1 MVGGAVPSTAH
12 ELVAKMLTENHALLK
27 QLLREGCGL
36 ELQTLAPL
44 SGSEQVRNLQ
54 HPEYRSD
61 GVLFEVDG
69 DDVMSVSVLEPQFRK
84 HPDKRF
90 AWPLYMAGY
99 RAQYRVPVR
108 IIVVTPSRAV
118 ARWAAEPIVLDDG
131 SSVIV
136 PIVIGP
142 AEIPTIHEP
151 GANPSPELAVLSTM
165 AHGRGRHGMATGRTA
180 FTALDAVDQEMRPV
194 YADVIFRYLGKR
206 VRETLEAEMRIEG
219 YEYKTKI
226 LKDAFTE
233 GKAEGKAEGEARGL
247 ALALLKV
254 LQRRNIEVDE
264 PLRQE
269 VLACRDEAR
278 LDAWLDKA
286 VTAKSLTDVFE

>member
-1 MVGGAVPSTAH
+1 VPSTAH
-12 ELVAKMLTENHALLK
+12 ELIAKMLTDNQELLK

-36 ELQTLAPL
+36 ELRTLAPL

-69 DDVMSVSVLEPQFRK
+69 EDVMSASVLEPQLRRD
-84 HPDKRF
+84 PDKRF
-90 AWPLYMAGY
+90 GWPLYMAGY

-131 SSVIV
+131 PSVVV

-180 FTALDAVDQEMRPV
+180 FAALDAVDQEMRPV

-226 LKDAFTE
+226 LRDAFT
-233 GKAEGKAEGEARGL
+233 EGEARGL

-254 LQRRNIEVDE
+254 LQGRKIEVDE
-264 PLRQE
+264 PLRKE

-278 LDAWLDKA
+278 LDAWLGKA
-286 VTAKSLTDVFE
+286 VTAKSLADVFE

>member
-1 MVGGAVPSTAH
+1 VPSTAH
-12 ELVAKMLTENHALLK
+12 ELIAKMLIENQELLK

-36 ELQTLAPL
+36 ELRTLARL

-54 HPEYRSD
+54 QPEYRSD

-69 DDVMSVSVLEPQFRK
+69 EDVMSASILEPQLRRD
-84 HPDKRF
+84 PDKRF
-90 AWPLYMAGY
+90 AWPLYMAAY

-131 SSVIV
+131 SSVVV

-142 AEIPTIHEP
+142 AEIPTIHEA
-151 GANPSPELAVLSTM
+151 GAKPSPELAVLSTM

-180 FTALDAVDQEMRPV
+180 FAALDAVDAEMRPV
-194 YADVIFRYLGKR
+194 YADVIFQYLGKR
-206 VRETLEAEMRIEG
+206 VRETLEAEMRLEG
-219 YEYKTKI
+219 YEFKTKI

-233 GKAEGKAEGEARGL
+233 GKAEGEAEGEARGKAHGL

-254 LQRRNIEVDE
+254 LQGRKVEVDE
-264 PLRQE
+264 PLRKE

-278 LDAWLDKA
+278 LVAWLDKA
-286 VTAKSLTDVFE
+286 VTAKSLADVFE